1 MRTPKDPYNLTIRT
15 LDVYGRVMDSFNVQT
30 RRYVRRSGAID
41 FRLIGPKIQ
50 RTVVSTRRTIL
61 SHIEIVVPMLEE
73 LGFSVRPKLP
83 TSYVDTKLSKGDSI
97 TFVLPRTL
105 LTLH

>member
-1 MRTPKDPYNLTIRT
+1 MRTTQGPYNLTLRS
-15 LDVYGRVMDSFNVQT
+15 LDVYGRVMDTFNVQA

-50 RTVVSTRRTIL
+50 RTVVSKRRTVF
-61 SHIEIVVPMLEE
+61 SHIEIVVPVLED
-73 LGFSVRPKLP
+73 LGFSIRPKLP
-83 TSYVDTKLSKGDSI
+83 TSYIDTDLKRGDSI
-97 TFVLPRTL
+97 TFVLPRIL